1 MKPLFDAMKGFYI
14 GWWFRMVATGRT
26 GVGAGWTNLD
36 MCGICKLNLNMTVMQ
51 CGKRFHKEMNLKMP
65 IAHAV
70 VLRRVGDGPA
80 C

>member
-1 MKPLFDAMKGFYI
+1 MVGDGPGWIAM
-14 GWWFRMVATGRT
+14 GRT
-26 GVGAGWTNLD
+26 GVGVVWPNLNL
-36 MCGICKLNLNMTVMQ
+36 CGICKEMNLSLTMLQRASRLAMLRVEKM
-51 CGKRFHKEMNLKMP
+51 FHKEMNLQMP